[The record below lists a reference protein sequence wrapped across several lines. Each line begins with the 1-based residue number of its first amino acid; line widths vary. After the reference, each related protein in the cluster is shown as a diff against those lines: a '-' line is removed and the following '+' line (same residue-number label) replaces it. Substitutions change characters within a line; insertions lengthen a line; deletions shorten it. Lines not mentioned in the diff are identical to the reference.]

1 MKKNRFVTSICV
13 LSLAISLLSFT
24 GVSAKTVK
32 YQTNTVKKTSTYAS
46 LDYTNLIVKGKSK
59 VAKAVNRDMKKGNK
73 AALKYY
79 KKMKKTY
86 RTGEYGT
93 GAFFSVDRKVSSKK
107 GKYFSIKENNIEYS
121 AGGAHPISSFV
132 GYNYNIKTGK
142 RVYLTDVLNL
152 DLDTTKK
159 KIQAKLTKY
168 FKKHNIESSIYD
180 ETTFKDYKEDTF
192 QFYIKGKKVH
202 VVFSPYDVAP
212 YAVGFVEITFKLK

>member
-13 LSLAISLLSFT
+13 LSFAISLISFT
-24 GVSAKTVK
+24 GVSARTVK
-32 YQTNTVKKTSTYAS
+32 YQTSTVKKSSTYAS
-46 LDYTNLIVKGKSK
+46 LDYTSLTVKGKSK
-59 VAKAVNRDMKKGNK
+59 VAKAVNRDMKKRNK
-73 AALKYY
+73 ALRKYY
-79 KKMKKTY
+79 KGMKKTY
-86 RTGEYGT
+86 GTGEYGT
-93 GAFFSVDRKVSSKK
+93 GSFCSSDKKVSSRK
-107 GKYFSIKENNIEYS
+107 GKYFSIQEYNMEYS
-121 AGGAHPISSFV
+121 AGGAHPFSNFV

-159 KIQAKLTKY
+159 KIQTKLTKY